1 MARRRSRL
9 AAGVNALRR
18 HRRRLTT
25 RDGGVPSVGQTV
37 SVAIREATPRTLP
50 GLAAQGAA
58 VAALSTV
65 GGTWRARA
73 VLAPVAATCAAAG
86 TSALWPGQT
95 ALGLSALAVAG
106 AVSSRSGLGGATGP
120 GSAVWTA
127 RDLRASGLARWA
139 LGGLAWVGVGAL
151 GGHDAL
157 TWWQDGAFLA
167 TLTAP
172 GAATWWRASRLP
184 EPVDVEPGPALPPTL
199 PPAAHV
205 LREVLTAMTW
215 TEGTWLTGGAVVE
228 VLSPAPGVAVAL
240 VELPHGVHSARAAGA
255 DVRLHLEALLST
267 AGRAMPGLG
276 ALDPSTVQ
284 IDPAGVEHMRVSAS
298 WSRALDSGA
307 LAWKPPTDLQPGRV
321 WLGHNDARQDLVVPS
336 WYSGDDG
343 KTSVV
348 HVWVIGRTGGGKSTT
363 IRSYLAPG
371 IEAGNTALILLDGK
385 GDSLDDLAPYSLTGH
400 VARDGDAWRQ
410 GIILAYAIMVA
421 RQQRLV
427 AGDPWRGPTPADP
440 IIALVIDECA
450 TVLTGL
456 TKAEVRMVCE
466 IGRLGRSLGV
476 MTLQSG
482 QIPLVDSLIGGSEW
496 RSQARLVIGH
506 GVQDK
511 THNHVATQSG
521 ADDGEGLSLL
531 GLPIG
536 RAGAMFDGEILSRR
550 AKVAL
555 MTEADL
561 TRVAAPEPAALHPGD
576 RSPEVQALLELAGGW
591 ASSRP
596 QAVVDLGDLLA
607 EWVDIDVQPPAHI
620 DLTTV
625 GETQV
630 PTDPRVPAPRR
641 ATAGRPAQERGDI
654 RTWILSHLLVHPRLT
669 RSELVAAVQNAGW
682 SRAGAYKAMNA
693 VLDDGAVIEDGGRL
707 TPAAL
712 WQA

>member
-1 MARRRSRL
+1 M
-9 AAGVNALRR
+9 
-18 HRRRLTT
+18 
-25 RDGGVPSVGQTV
+25 PSLGQTV
-37 SVAIREATPRTLP
+37 AVAVHEATPRTMK

-65 GGTWRARA
+65 SASWRARA
-73 VLAPVAATCAAAG
+73 ALMPVAATCAAAG
-86 TSALWPGQT
+86 TSAVWPGQT
-95 ALGLSALAVAG
+95 ALGLGALAVAG
-106 AVSSRSGLGGATGP
+106 VVSSRSGPAAATGAAA
-120 GSAVWTA
+120 GTSAVWTA

-139 LGGLAWVGVGAL
+139 LGGLAWVGAGAL
-151 GGHDAL
+151 GGHEAL
-157 TWWQDGAFLA
+157 VWWQDGALLA
-167 TLTAP
+167 ALIAP

-184 EPVDVEPGPALPPTL
+184 EVVDVDQGPARPPTL
-199 PPAAHV
+199 PPPAHV
-205 LREVLTAMTW
+205 LREVLTTMTW

-228 VLSPAPGVAVAL
+228 VLSPAAGVAVAL
-240 VELPHGVHSARAAGA
+240 VELPHGTHSARAAGA
-255 DVRLHLEALLST
+255 DVRLGLEAVLSA

-284 IDPAGVEHMRVSAS
+284 IEPVGVEHMRVSAS
-298 WSRALDSGA
+298 WSRALDAGA
-307 LAWKPPTDLQPGRV
+307 LPWKPPADLEVGRV
-321 WLGHNDARQDLVVPS
+321 WLGHDDARADLVVPS
-336 WYSGDDG
+336 WYRGDDG

-385 GDSLDDLAPYSLTGH
+385 GDSLEDLAPYSLTGH
-400 VARDGDAWRQ
+400 VARDGDSWRQ
-410 GIILAYAIMVA
+410 GVILAYAIMVA

-440 IIALVIDECA
+440 LIALIIDECA
-450 TVLTGL
+450 TVATGL
-456 TKAEVRMVCE
+456 TKAEIRMICE

-521 ADDGEGLSLL
+521 AEDSGEAVSLL

-536 RAGAMFDGEILSRR
+536 RAAALYDGVVLSRR

-561 TRVAAPEPAALHPGD
+561 QRVAAAEPAVLHPGD
-576 RSPEVQALLELAGGW
+576 RSPEVQALLELAGSW
-591 ASSRP
+591 ANSRP
-596 QAVVDLGDLLA
+596 QSVVDLGDLLA
-607 EWVDIDVQPPAHI
+607 EWVDVDPSPVVTDAQPEIGPRDASI
-620 DLTTV
+620 DLTTLD
-625 GETQV
+625 GPEPLRSGT
-630 PTDPRVPAPRR
+630 RVPAPR
-641 ATAGRPAQERGDI
+641 AAVAPAQDRGKI
-654 RTWILSHLLVHPRLT
+654 RTWILSHLLVHHGLT
-669 RSELVAAVQNAGW
+669 RSQLVAAVEAAGW
-682 SRAGAYKAMNA
+682 SRSGAYKAMNE
-693 VLDDGAVIEDGGRL
+693 VLDDGAVIEEGGRL